1 MTDFATQL
9 LKDVGN
15 FVGIEEVRFNEE
27 GFCVL
32 QLQDQFA
39 FILRHDQESER
50 LVMIAEFARPEQIS
64 QELFSSIL
72 SFHFLRIAQPGP
84 WIAYDQETK
93 ALCLADEFF
102 LQVITKERFQER
114 LEYFFENYLNCQG
127 LFSAEAIDDLL
138 EKKSLSFLE
147 SQKLV

>member
-84 WIAYDQETK
+84 WIVYDQETK

-102 LQVITKERFQER
+102 YK
-114 LEYFFENYLNCQG
+114 
-127 LFSAEAIDDLL
+127 SSP
-138 EKKSLSFLE
+138 KKDF
-147 SQKLV
+147 KND